1 MNGLER
7 RGKSLPS
14 KYTPLEEHLRNL
26 PASQLVV
33 KLTFERIETIINS
46 KLPASANEMSWWE
59 HETEG
64 NHVNA
69 RAWANAGWR
78 VGTVNLQGKW
88 VRFVR
93 G

>member
-1 MNGLER
+1 M
-7 RGKSLPS
+7 PS
-14 KYTPLEEHLRNL
+14 KYSPLEEHLRNL
-26 PASQLVV
+26 PEPQKEL
-33 KLTFERIETIINS
+33 KLTFEQIESIIKS

-78 VGTVNLQGKW
+78 VDTVNFQGKW
-88 VRFVR
+88 VRFVKE
-93 G
+93 